1 MKNRKTLLLVLFV
14 WIGISGTAAARVVE
28 GQAVVKVGKH
38 AEKSA
43 IALARKDA
51 IEDAIRRFELK
62 GPTRVISNSFL
73 NTRGQ
78 LFESTFLTT
87 DSPVTNFD
95 IVKEKHLG
103 GLYRVWVDFGR
114 SNNAARRLSCSD
126 YKTGFVREVEIELSD
141 LTEDTKKGAFD
152 VRKSL
157 NYFREELSER
167 IKNDDKMS
175 LVSEGRSH
183 GSDPYSRSALI
194 HTAPSSMHTIRVSV
208 SNLGT
213 SISSD
218 FDTFFSNIEKNLSIH
233 AYRFTLDIPGEFSTT
248 KDIQIST
255 QNPAL
260 MQEKNQT
267 KVMISEWISQIW
279 STEISPTI
287 TCLPVRSTVARKGSQ
302 ATIALGADHG
312 MQVGETLLLMSPY
325 ESKVASSRIQNRSG
339 QTMSLYQV
347 ASVGKRKA
355 LINPLDMNES
365 LKADR
370 QTVTIMKF

>member
-1 MKNRKTLLLVLFV
+1 MKNRKAFLLALLV
-14 WIGISGTAAARVVE
+14 WIGISGTAVARVVE
-28 GQAVVKVGKH
+28 GQAVVVGGEH

-73 NTRGQ
+73 NTHGQ

-152 VRKSL
+152 VRQSL
-157 NYFREELSER
+157 NYFREALSER

-218 FDTFFSNIEKNLSIH
+218 FDTFFSNIEKSLSIP

-287 TCLPVRSTVARKGSQ
+287 TCLPMRSTVARKGNQ

-325 ESKVASSRIQNRSG
+325 EIKVASSRMQNRSG